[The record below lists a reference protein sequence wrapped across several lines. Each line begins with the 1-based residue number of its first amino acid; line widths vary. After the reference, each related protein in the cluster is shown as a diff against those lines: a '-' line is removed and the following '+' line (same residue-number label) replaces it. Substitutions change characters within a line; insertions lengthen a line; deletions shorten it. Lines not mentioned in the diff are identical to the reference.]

1 VYYGIELVAN
11 MSVRQWIGFILWK
24 KRVMA
29 EKLSYQELEDKI
41 TLLELKLEVANK
53 IKQLSVKNSQFL
65 QVLLDTIPSPI
76 FYKNID
82 GVYQNCNDAFS
93 QTILGINKEKVINK
107 SLLDL
112 EEYIPTDLAAR
123 YHAKDQEFFNLP
135 NDRMYQE
142 SIRCADGNV
151 RIFSLYKA
159 SVHNDRNEIIGVVGI
174 LSDVTEF
181 KKQKRELKAINIRL
195 ETDSLTD
202 PLTGLFNRRKFEDI
216 FLTNLRIAKR
226 YNRLLNFAILDIDNF
241 KNYNDTFGHLA
252 GDNALVLIA
261 KTLQDNLHR
270 ADDYVFRLGGEEFG
284 ILYYSENESKA
295 EILANNVRMLV
306 QNLNIKH
313 NTDDEFNCLTISL
326 GMVKIK
332 DKSTRMLTIYDKA
345 DSLLYRAK
353 NAGKNQILSM
363 SL

>member
-1 VYYGIELVAN
+1 MDWYFYGRNI
-11 MSVRQWIGFILWK
+11 
-24 KRVMA
+24 MA
-29 EKLSYQELEDKI
+29 EKLSYQELEAKI
-41 TLLELKLEVANK
+41 ALLELKLEVANQ
-53 IKQLSVKNSQFL
+53 IKQASVKNSQFL

-76 FYKNID
+76 FYKNIE

-112 EEYIPTDLAAR
+112 EEYIPVELAAR

-142 SIRCADGNV
+142 SIRCADGVV

-159 SVHNDRNEIIGVVGI
+159 SVRNDCGEVIGVVGI
-174 LSDVTEF
+174 LSDVTEL
-181 KKQKRELKAINIRL
+181 KKQKRDLKAINIRL

-202 PLTGLFNRRKFEDI
+202 PLTGLFNRRKFEEV
-216 FLTNLRIAKR
+216 FMTNLRIAKR

-252 GDNALVLIA
+252 GDNALVMIA
-261 KTLQDNLHR
+261 KALQDNLHR

-284 ILYYSENESKA
+284 ILYYAENEKRA
-295 EILANNVRMLV
+295 EVFANKVRMLV
-306 QNLNIKH
+306 QSLNIQH

-326 GMVKIK
+326 GMVTIK
-332 DKSTRMLTIYDKA
+332 DNSTRMLTIYDKA
-345 DSLLYRAK
+345 DSLLYQAK
-353 NAGKNQILSM
+353 NSGKNQILSM